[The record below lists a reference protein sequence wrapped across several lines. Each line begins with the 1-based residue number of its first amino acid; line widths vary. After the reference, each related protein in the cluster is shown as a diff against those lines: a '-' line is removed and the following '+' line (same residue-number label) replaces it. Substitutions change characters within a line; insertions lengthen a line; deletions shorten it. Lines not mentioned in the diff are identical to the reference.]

1 MAEAGSMR
9 KRGCGK
15 RSAKK
20 TRLVAAELAQRTE
33 NKLESGNS
41 RVLGHECSLEDE
53 DGGRKK
59 ERSMERDQGEAKN
72 LKTSC

>member
-1 MAEAGSMR
+1 MR

-20 TRLVAAELAQRTE
+20 TRPVTAEVVQRTE
-33 NKLESGNS
+33 NKLESGDS

-53 DGGRKK
+53 DEERKR